1 MKMLYD
7 VEVSLKQFTINVD
20 ADSKE
25 EAETTVKQ
33 MIKDDEGE
41 LPFMIFTNI
50 YCDVV
55 EE

>member
-1 MKMLYD
+1 MLYD
-7 VEVSLKQFTINVD
+7 VEVSLTPFTITVD